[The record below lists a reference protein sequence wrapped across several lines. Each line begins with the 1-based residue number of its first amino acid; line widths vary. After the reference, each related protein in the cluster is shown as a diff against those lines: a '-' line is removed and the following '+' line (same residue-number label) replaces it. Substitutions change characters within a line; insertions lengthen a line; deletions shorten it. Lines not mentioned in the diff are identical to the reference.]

1 MRFFGAML
9 IRGVLLLCVFAGVM
23 PAAGLGSVQA
33 QSSPTTGE
41 NVAARDAF
49 ERTLAADP
57 HNLAAQEGE
66 VQVSERLALAARAAG
81 DKDTA
86 LTALLRAQ
94 KFAPENARLLY
105 DLGILE
111 DEMRLYRD
119 ADLTLA
125 HLWEIDTTNPKV
137 LYAVARVKL
146 DLGQLAPAEENMKAY
161 LEVKPNDP
169 TAHYALGRIYQEGL
183 QFDKAKAEFERSI
196 QLQPVQTE
204 AYYQVGDIAIQQHN
218 YAEALAN
225 FDKTLSRNPRHGGAL
240 AGSGIACFKL
250 KQYEKAE
257 EFLDK
262 AISAAPDYQPGHY
275 YLGLTLARLGKK
287 TEAEREFSVATQLAN
302 QDNSQGANRL
312 RLVPPTESR

>member
-1 MRFFGAML
+1 ML
-9 IRGVLLLCVFAGVM
+9 IRGVLLLSALSGVILTS
-23 PAAGLGSVQA
+23 GLWSVQA
-33 QSSPTTGE
+33 QSLPTAGE

-66 VQVSERLALAARAAG
+66 VRVSERMALAARAAG

-125 HLWEIDTTNPKV
+125 HLREIDTTNPKV

-146 DLGQLAPAEENMKAY
+146 DLGQLTAAEENMKAY
-161 LEVKPNDP
+161 LEFKPDDP
-169 TAHYALGRIYQEGL
+169 TAHYALGRIYQQGL
-183 QFDKAKAEFERSI
+183 QFDKARAEFQRSI
-196 QLQPVQTE
+196 ALQPVQTE
-204 AYYQVGDIAIQQHN
+204 AYYQIGDIAIQQHN
-218 YAEALAN
+218 YAEGLAN
-225 FDKTLSRNPRHGGAL
+225 FDKTLARDPRHGGAL
-240 AGSGIACFKL
+240 VGSGIAYFKL

-287 TEAEREFSVATQLAN
+287 TEAEREFAVATRLAN

-312 RLVPPTESR
+312 RLAPSTESR

>member
-1 MRFFGAML
+1 ML
-9 IRGVLLLCVFAGVM
+9 IREVLLLSVLAG
-23 PAAGLGSVQA
+23 AIAGAGLRPVQA
-33 QSSPTTGE
+33 QSLPETGK

-66 VQVSERLALAARAAG
+66 VQVSERMALAARAAG

-86 LTALLRAQ
+86 LVALLRAQ

-119 ADLTLA
+119 ADRTLA
-125 HLWEIDTTNPKV
+125 HLREIDTTNPKL

-146 DLGQLAPAEENMKAY
+146 DLGQLAPAEESMKAY
-161 LEVKPNDP
+161 LEVKPDDP
-169 TAHYALGRIYQEGL
+169 TAHYALGRIYQQGL
-183 QFDKAKAEFERSI
+183 QFDKARAEFQRSI
-196 QLQPVQTE
+196 ALQPVQTE
-204 AYYQVGDIAIQQHN
+204 AYYQVGDIAIQQHD

-225 FDKTLSRNPRHGGAL
+225 FGKTLARNPRHGGAL
-240 AGSGIACFKL
+240 AGSGIAYFDK

-257 EFLDK
+257 EFLQK

-287 TEAEREFSVATQLAN
+287 TEAVRELAVATKLAN

-312 RLVPPTESR
+312 RLAPPTESR